1 MSFFFCNFAGAKFFF
16 DMTLANKFIT
26 SPADLVTTREQ
37 TRTGFIEAALEKNRK
52 ALPYIEDAKTLKFY
66 ASQAQHP
73 MQLLDI
79 AKIRQGLLTAS
90 GLSDKSL
97 KYFNDSDKIDAIKKM
112 IEEFLIPAGDG
123 FVDELVYRYLL
134 IRGDS
139 LGGSMRNLVGAIA
152 EMKLKRKLLSV
163 LSMQQVKYYILLK
176 SNKASNRWSSM
187 SYEDAFGVADEICA
201 ISWSVD
207 DFSKILFFNAT
218 IPLVRNNV
226 DICLY
231 RGNPTTFD
239 GGNIVKYND
248 RAIMF
253 GELKGGIDPAGADEH
268 WKTGNTALGRIR
280 SAFQN
285 YNIKTSF
292 VGAAIEKKMAEEIF
306 EQLETGTLS
315 NAANLTYNEHLTT
328 YCEWLVNLK

>member
-1 MSFFFCNFAGAKFFF
+1 ML
-16 DMTLANKFIT
+16 LANPFIT
-26 SPADLVTTREQ
+26 APEDLVTTREQ

-52 ALPYIEDAKTLKFY
+52 AQPYIEDAKTLKFY
-66 ASQAQHP
+66 ASQAKNP

-79 AKIRQGLLTAS
+79 AKIRQGLITAS

-97 KYFNDSDKIDAIKKM
+97 KYFSDSDKLDAIKKM
-112 IEEFLIPAGDG
+112 IEEFLVPAGEG

-163 LSMQQVKYYILLK
+163 LSMQQIQFYVLLK
-176 SNKASNRWSSM
+176 SNKTSNKWSSM
-187 SYEDAFGVADEICA
+187 SYEDAFGVANEICA
-201 ISWSVD
+201 ITWSVD
-207 DFSKILFFNAT
+207 GISKVLFFNCN

-231 RGNPTTFD
+231 KGDFNTFD
-239 GGNIVKYND
+239 SGNIVNNNNL
-248 RAIMF
+248 AIMF

-268 WKTGNTALGRIR
+268 WKTGNTALTRIR
-280 SAFQN
+280 TAFQD

-292 VGAAIEKKMAEEIF
+292 VGAAIEKKMAGEIYA
-306 EQLETGTLS
+306 QLEAGILS
-315 NAANLTYNEHLTT
+315 NAANLTYNEHLTS

>member
-1 MSFFFCNFAGAKFFF
+1 M
-16 DMTLANKFIT
+16 LIANRFIQT
-26 SPADLVTTREQ
+26 PDDLITTREQ

-52 ALPYIEDAKTLKFY
+52 AMPYIEEAKTLKHY
-66 ASQAQHP
+66 ASQAKSP
-73 MQLLDI
+73 LKLLEI
-79 AKIRQGLLTAS
+79 TKIRQALLTAS

-97 KYFNDSDKIDAIKKM
+97 KYFNDQDKLDAIKKM
-112 IEEFLIPAGDG
+112 IEEFLVPAGDG

-163 LSMQQVKYYILLK
+163 LTMQQIDFAILTK
-176 SNKASNRWSSM
+176 SNKASNRWSRVA
-187 SYEDAFGVADEICA
+187 YEAAFEIADEICA
-201 ISWSVD
+201 ISWINGT
-207 DFSKILFFNAT
+207 SKVLFFNTT

-231 RGNPTTFD
+231 RGTPITYD
-239 GGNIVKYND
+239 SGNIVLHNE

-280 SAFQN
+280 TAFQG

-292 VGAAIEKKMAEEIF
+292 VGAAIEKKMAGEIF
-306 EQLETGTLS
+306 SQLKEGTLS
-315 NAANLTYNEHLTT
+315 FAANLTYNNHLTE
-328 YCEWLVNLK
+328 YCEWLVNL